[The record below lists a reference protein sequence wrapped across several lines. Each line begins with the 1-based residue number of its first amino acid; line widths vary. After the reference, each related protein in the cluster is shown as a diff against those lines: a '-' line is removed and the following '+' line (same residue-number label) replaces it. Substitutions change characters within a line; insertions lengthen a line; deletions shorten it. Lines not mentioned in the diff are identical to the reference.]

1 MQPNS
6 IGSSAGGKRSR
17 TRKGKQGQWIDKR
30 LNSAML
36 LPGTPVE
43 MLYRRVEMAAK
54 IIIDRKVKKGNVS
67 EFLKLLEELRGKAI
81 SAKGYISGETLQA
94 SDDPHNLIVV
104 STWHSIEEWKN
115 WEKNSER
122 QEIQAKIE
130 KLMVRP
136 TKMKIYVNP

>member
-1 MQPNS
+1 M
-6 IGSSAGGKRSR
+6 
-17 TRKGKQGQWIDKR
+17 T
-30 LNSAML
+30 
-36 LPGTPVE
+36 V
-43 MLYRRVEMAAK
+43 K
-54 IIIDRKVKKGNVS
+54 IIIDRKVKKGSVS

-81 SAKGYISGETLQA
+81 SANGNISGETLQA

-115 WEKNSER
+115 WEKNPER

>member
-1 MQPNS
+1 M
-6 IGSSAGGKRSR
+6 
-17 TRKGKQGQWIDKR
+17 T
-30 LNSAML
+30 
-36 LPGTPVE
+36 V
-43 MLYRRVEMAAK
+43 K

-81 SAKGYISGETLQA
+81 SANGYISGETLQA

-104 STWHSIEEWKN
+104 STWHSIEEWKI
-115 WEKNSER
+115 WEKNPER
-122 QEIQAKIE
+122 QEIQTRIE